1 MATAAN
7 EADGEARIRVSPG
20 RIGLMLTAF
29 LMLGLIGVFATY
41 AGPIPAMRGV
51 IAERALVRAAASGD
65 RAAIRAAVAAARPLL
80 GVSAQKSLDA
90 LPATRDGAGR
100 AASLLA
106 EGSARASALIGF
118 RLRLLIAVMGV
129 LCALFGV
136 ALLGIR
142 EAPSASPQRRRPASS
157 AAASSAP
164 ASSAKESQ

>member
-1 MATAAN
+1 MAMAAN
-7 EADGEARIRVSPG
+7 EAGGEARIRVSPG

-51 IAERALVRAAASGD
+51 IAERALARAAASGD
-65 RAAIRAAVAAARPLL
+65 RAAIRAAFAAARPLL

-142 EAPSASPQRRRPASS
+142 EAPSGSPQRRRPA
-157 AAASSAP
+157 AP
-164 ASSAKESQ
+164 AGESP